1 MQHFSMQHPALKNV
15 VLPRGIEGNSRRWLA
30 RHSDVFE
37 LSALDKDGQSTV
49 RIKQGADKI
58 IEARKQQQLAGGK
71 PADAVG
77 RQAVD
82 VLVGMLRKLGGD
94 QVISVL
100 VQYFSMEH
108 PTLKNE
114 VMPRGMAGGPR
125 RWFQE
130 VRMRARA
137 QRATYQLWC
146 QQLPAHSCQ
155 HRRLFSCPKL
165 VATVFVSAQACCHC
179 VRFRFVPSAACGY
192 LCRGAARQGRPDPS
206 WTAKPLT
213 EQAWL
218 RLS

>member
-1 MQHFSMQHPALKNV
+1 MQHPALKNV

-58 IEARKQQQLAGGK
+58 IEARKQQQLAGAK
-71 PADAVG
+71 PPEAVE
-77 RQAVD
+77 REAVD

-130 VRMRARA
+130 V
-137 QRATYQLWC
+137 QRASNSSTVTACLILAAPLGCFW
-146 QQLPAHSCQ
+146 
-155 HRRLFSCPKL
+155 PKL
-165 VATVFVSAQACCHC
+165 MS
-179 VRFRFVPSAACGY
+179 
-192 LCRGAARQGRPDPS
+192 
-206 WTAKPLT
+206 
-213 EQAWL
+213 
-218 RLS
+218 